1 MIRVRDLIS
10 WAKSNAKLKSL
21 NEPEGFLNGDMLTEL
36 AANVKEMEPF
46 DYIPKR
52 KIKDDNHGVII

>member
-52 KIKDDNHGVII
+52 KRKDDNHEVTI